1 MTTTAHRTET
11 NPETSKDF
19 ESTRTVAAAPA
30 AVLAALR
37 TAEAISSWWC
47 PATGSAEPG
56 STLEMASRSGSKMLD
71 LCVEPSEEGRVV
83 WSVLLAPLTP
93 EWVGTSIVFEVQ
105 EAEGGSTIHFRH
117 RGLTARCDCFDMCQE
132 GWTNALDR
140 LVSFTETGLVAY
152 ARDSFHSTMHIAAP
166 PEAVLAALSS
176 TEAVTW
182 WWGPATGSAETGGT
196 FVVSFMGG
204 RQRIVMDVE
213 PAFENRVVWAVQEC
227 PLTPDWIGTTIYF
240 DVAEDDNG
248 TMLSFRHQ
256 GLTPELECF
265 DMCHEGWT
273 HFLSSLVS
281 YAETGVGQPHTE
293 E

>member
-11 NPETSKDF
+11 RTESRTESRTGTETSRDF

-30 AVLAALR
+30 AVLAAL
-37 TAEAISSWWC
+37 
-47 PATGSAEPG
+47 
-56 STLEMASRSGSKMLD
+56 
-71 LCVEPSEEGRVV
+71 
-83 WSVLLAPLTP
+83 
-93 EWVGTSIVFEVQ
+93 
-105 EAEGGSTIHFRH
+105 
-117 RGLTARCDCFDMCQE
+117 
-132 GWTNALDR
+132 
-140 LVSFTETGLVAY
+140 
-152 ARDSFHSTMHIAAP
+152 
-166 PEAVLAALSS
+166 SS
-176 TEAVTW
+176 TGAVTS

-196 FVVSFMGG
+196 LVVSFMGG

-213 PAFENRVVWAVQEC
+213 PAFENRVVWTVREC
-227 PLTPDWIGTTIYF
+227 PLTPEWIGTTIYF
-240 DVAEDDNG
+240 DVAEDGDG
-248 TMLSFRHQ
+248 AMLSFRHE